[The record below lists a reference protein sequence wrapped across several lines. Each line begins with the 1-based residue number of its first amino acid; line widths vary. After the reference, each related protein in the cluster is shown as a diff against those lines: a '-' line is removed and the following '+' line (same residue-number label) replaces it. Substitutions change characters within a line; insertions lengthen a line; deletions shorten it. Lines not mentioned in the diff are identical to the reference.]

1 MKQPDV
7 ASDTIGP
14 HVLIVDDNT
23 TWVDTVALALQTQ
36 GFRVTKT
43 TNPRAAVALYTASR
57 PDVVLLDYQMPGLD
71 GLSLL
76 AELRVVDPSAVAVLL
91 SGHLDVATTVR
102 AMRAGA
108 DDVLIKTVPFDQL
121 VVTLEGA
128 AAEARLARRHRSAI
142 STSPSLIGL
151 LDDSPVMRRTF
162 RKLEIVAQT
171 ESPVLI
177 TGETGAGKG
186 LAATLVH
193 QMSPRSDGPF
203 VRINC
208 ASLSANFLEN
218 ELFGHERGAFT
229 DAKTRKRGLFEM
241 ADGGTLF
248 LDELGELAM
257 ELQAKLLTV
266 LDEGRF
272 RRLGGTH
279 EIEVNVRIICA
290 SNRDIEQ
297 EVRAGRFRSDLF
309 YRLAVLPVHIAAL
322 RERGPDEVGALL
334 KRLLHAHQSRVG
346 RGPTRFS
353 AAALARL
360 TAYAWP
366 GNVREMRNVIEQAFP
381 YALEADQIDLEQLPP
396 LGGTTQPPAQAPD
409 EEAGQSLRD
418 IERSHIRHVL
428 SQSGGNRAQAA
439 RVLGITRATL
449 YAKMRAFALADIG
462 REKGRP
468 ER

>member
-1 MKQPDV
+1 MKQPDDD
-7 ASDTIGP
+7 SDVIAP
-14 HVLIVDDNT
+14 HVLIVDDNAI
-23 TWVDTVALALQTQ
+23 WVDTVTLALQTN

-43 TNPRAAVALYTASR
+43 TNPRSAIALYTKSR

-71 GLSLL
+71 GLAVL
-76 AELRVVDPSAVAVLL
+76 AELRVVDPTAAAVLL

-121 VVTLEGA
+121 LVTLERA
-128 AAEARLARRHRSAI
+128 ATSARLARRHRSAVA
-142 STSPSLIGL
+142 TSPTLLGL
-151 LDDSPVMRRTF
+151 LDDSPVMSRTF

-171 ESPVLI
+171 DSPVLI

-193 QMSPRSDGPF
+193 QMSPRADGPF
-203 VRINC
+203 IRINC
-208 ASLSANFLEN
+208 ASLSANFLED

-229 DAKTRKRGLFEM
+229 DAKTQKRGLFEM

-248 LDELGELAM
+248 LDELGELAV

-290 SNRDIEQ
+290 TNRDIEQ
-297 EVRAGRFRSDLF
+297 EVRAGRFRTDLF
-309 YRLAVLPVHIAAL
+309 YRLAVLPVHIPAL
-322 RERGPDEVGALL
+322 RERGPEEIGVLL
-334 KRLLHAHQSRVG
+334 KRLLSAHQSRIG

-353 AAALARL
+353 AEALGKL
-360 TAYAWP
+360 STHTWP

-381 YALEADQIDLEQLPP
+381 YALEAEQIEVEHLPA
-396 LGGTTQPPAQAPD
+396 LGSATQPSQAPPD
-409 EEAGQSLRD
+409 AEAGESLRD
-418 IERSHIRHVL
+418 MERSHIRRVL
-428 SQSGGNRAQAA
+428 SRTGGNRAQSA
-439 RVLGITRATL
+439 RILGITRATL
-449 YAKMRAFALADIG
+449 YSKMRTFALTDIG
-462 REKGRP
+462 LEPERP